1 MPHAL
6 TELNLAEVTRP
17 AVQGSE
23 PAHEI
28 RADVCVVGAGIAGL
42 SAAIESARLHRDVVL
57 VDSLPLIG
65 GQMVHSLIGLFC
77 GVFGNGPE
85 YRQLTH
91 GIFDD
96 IFRDLGPAGDL
107 HFQPGHTKTVYYNE
121 VALGRWLERTIRSLG
136 VRTILGTV
144 LQRAGLR
151 DGRITEIELASRYG
165 NVTIAAHGFVDASGD
180 AALTWQA
187 GLPCWVPERPIYG
200 SQQVIVENVDESH
213 KPDWGEID
221 ALLAARG
228 DEHELLRRG
237 GLAFFFPGRGT
248 AVLNVTHI
256 EAPLDPV
263 AASQAQFD
271 GRDQADAVIALLR
284 SEFPKAFGEARVRAY
299 GYPGRRQ
306 TRWIKGRHQLVRE
319 GGWDKAFAVI
329 NLDCD
334 TDVEVPAMRVP
345 TCQLQHGFGP
355 DARGV
360 VPYPAQRIELQQD
373 AESFYG
379 RRGVSILAT
388 CTPYQVG
395 NIPVRG
401 EHIAWMESSAVIYA
415 NSVLGAR
422 TNCEGTASA
431 GAASLTGKIP
441 CWGNHRDENRS
452 GTHLI
457 DVRTPVDS
465 FLDWGMLGY
474 FAGGVADRSGY
485 TEVIE
490 RAGGRLLGDSCP
502 AMSRVA
508 PQGTRVFAT
517 DSAKQA
523 HYLPAILGIEA
534 WFGSLEDCV
543 DAAVTGRWRGRL
555 P

>member
-17 AVQGSE
+17 AAE

-96 IFRDLGPAGDL
+96 IFRDLGPVGDL

-144 LQRAGLR
+144 LLRA
-151 DGRITEIELASRYG
+151 DITDARITGIELASRYG
-165 NVTIAAHGFVDASGD
+165 HVTIAAHGFVDASGD

-200 SQQVIVENVDESH
+200 SQQVIVENVDEQH
-213 KPDWGEID
+213 RPDPAEMD
-221 ALLAARG
+221 ARIAARG
-228 DEHELLRRG
+228 GDYGLLRRG
-237 GLAFFFPGRGT
+237 GLAFYFPGRGT

-263 AASQAQFD
+263 RASQAQLA
-271 GRDQADAVIALLR
+271 GKAQADGAIALLR
-284 SEFPKAFGEARVRAY
+284 AEFPRAFGEARVRAY

-306 TRWIKGRHQLVRE
+306 TRWIRGRHQLTLGEVQAGTRFGDAVARTAWPIELHDRAE
-319 GGWDKAFAVI
+319 GYVWE
-329 NLDCD
+329 
-334 TDVEVPAMRVP
+334 T
-345 TCQLQHGFGP
+345 FGP
-355 DARGV
+355 DHVHYVPLRSMTPPGV
-360 VPYPAQRIELQQD
+360 HNVMAAGRCIDGD
-373 AESFYG
+373 AAALS
-379 RRGVSILAT
+379 S
-388 CTPYQVG
+388 
-395 NIPVRG
+395 VRVMG
-401 EHIAWMESSAVIYA
+401 PCAAM
-415 NSVLGAR
+415 
-422 TNCEGTASA
+422 
-431 GAASLTGKIP
+431 GAAAA
-441 CWGNHRDENRS
+441 HA
-452 GTHLI
+452 
-457 DVRTPVDS
+457 
-465 FLDWGMLGY
+465 LDL
-474 FAGGVADRSGY
+474 AGGGSTHDVDLDRL
-485 TEVIE
+485 
-490 RAGGRLLGDSCP
+490 RQRLAPNLG
-502 AMSRVA
+502 
-508 PQGTRVFAT
+508 
-517 DSAKQA
+517 
-523 HYLPAILGIEA
+523 
-534 WFGSLEDCV
+534 
-543 DAAVTGRWRGRL
+543 
-555 P
+555 